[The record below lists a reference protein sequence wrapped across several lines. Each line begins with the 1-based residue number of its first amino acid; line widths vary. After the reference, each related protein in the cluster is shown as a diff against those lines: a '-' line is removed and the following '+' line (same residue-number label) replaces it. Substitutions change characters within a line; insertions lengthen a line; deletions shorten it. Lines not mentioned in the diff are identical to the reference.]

1 MTFKQLKEKRIFRFL
16 TNKYFLIT
24 IGFAV
29 WMLFFDQNSL
39 ETHQMLDKEIEKLK
53 SNGAF
58 YSKEIEQDKKIIKDL
73 KNPKKLEKFAREEYK
88 MKKENEELFLIEY
101 DTIKQ

>member
-1 MTFKQLKEKRIFRFL
+1 MIFKKLKEKKTYRFL

-29 WMLFFDQNSL
+29 WMLFFDQNSY
-39 ETHQMLDKEIEKLK
+39 ETHQMLNNEIEKLELSK
-53 SNGAF
+53 EF

-73 KNPKKLEKFAREEYK
+73 KNPEKLEKFAREKYQ
-88 MKKENEELFLIEY
+88 MKKENEDLFLIEY

>member
-1 MTFKQLKEKRIFRFL
+1 MTFKQLKEKKIFRFL

-29 WMLFFDQNSL
+29 WLLFFDQNSY
-39 ETHQMLDKEIEKLK
+39 ETHNMLNKEIEKLK
-53 SNGAF
+53 STGEF
-58 YSKEIEQDKKIIKDL
+58 YSKEIKQDKKIIEDL

-88 MKKENEELFLIEY
+88 MKKENEDLFLIEY
-101 DTIKQ
+101 DTIN